1 MKIGIDARFIGPKG
15 TGIGTY
21 TQNLIAYLQK
31 IDTINHYLIF
41 LKKENW
47 HNVKINNKFFSKA
60 LADVSWY
67 SIEEQLKMASIF
79 KRSNLDLVHVPHF
92 NVPIFYSGKFIIT
105 IHDLIHH
112 HFPQTV
118 STTKNPVIFKLK
130 RLGYHLIFKNAL
142 TRSKKIIVPSNFVK
156 EDLIANCKVNPSKIA
171 VTYEAVEEE
180 YLQKTH
186 HSQLITHHNL
196 IYVGNAYPH
205 KNLPM
210 LLNAFKRLITRNLSL
225 ITKLIIVSPRDI
237 FAQRLVTEIKKRNL
251 QDKVELLG
259 WQNSA
264 DLVKL
269 FAKSTAYVSPSLSE
283 GFGIPGLNAMAANIP
298 VICSDIPTFREIYS
312 DAAVYFN
319 PKDPNDIAKK
329 IQKVLSDNKQKSDLV
344 KKGREQVK
352 KYSWLKM
359 AKQTLE
365 IYKSVLS

>member
-21 TQNLIAYLQK
+21 TQNLIANLQK
-31 IDTINHYLIF
+31 IDTKNQYLIF

-47 HNVKINNKFFSKA
+47 QNVKISSKNFDKI

-67 SIEEQLKMASIF
+67 SLEEQLKMGSIF
-79 KRSNLDLVHVPHF
+79 KSSNLDLVHVPHF
-92 NVPIFYSGKFIIT
+92 NVPIFYSGKFIVT

-171 VTYEAVEEE
+171 LIYEAAEEG

-205 KNLPM
+205 KNLEK
-210 LLNAFKRLITRNLSL
+210 LLYAFKILNTKYKILN
-225 ITKLIIVSPRDI
+225 TKLILVSPRDV

-264 DLVKL
+264 ALVKL

-283 GFGIPGLNAMAANIP
+283 GFGIPALNAMASNLP
-298 VICSDIPTFREIYS
+298 LICSSIPTYREIYGE
-312 DAAVYFN
+312 AAIYF
-319 PKDPNDIAKK
+319 DPNNPSDIAQK
-329 IQKVLSDNKQKSDLV
+329 IKKVLEDSKTRSDLV
-344 KKGREQVK
+344 KKGSVQVK